1 MYKHHKPNPGMI
13 RFRRFSRARWAAF
26 SSMHREV
33 TIGRLASRVA
43 DSSLK
48 KVAVAA
54 MLMASSAPQLMAQSD
69 QEREARTLPAVEVV
83 LDSQLTSLSTAEPA
97 AVITAEQ
104 FQQHN
109 IRTLA
114 DLVSLLPG
122 VDLRVRGVGD
132 AQADLTLR
140 GGTFDQTLLLLNGV
154 NLTDAQTGHYTLD
167 LPIDIT
173 MVERVELLSPAQCMA
188 RGIVAF
194 CGAVNIVVCDEYRDR
209 LLADVSLGSHGTA
222 RASLLATKA
231 LGAWALT
238 TAATYSRS
246 DGYRPNTDYR
256 HGSLFLQ
263 AQRHGERADLHLMLG
278 GQLKGYGSHAFYS
291 AAYPDQYDATR
302 TLVGALSSQFRISN
316 FEFRILAYGRLHRDR
331 FELFREGYVDSVPSW
346 YTGHNHHLASLAGA
360 SLRATRPLG
369 VGEVV
374 AGVDLRREGIRS
386 NVLGQ
391 PDSTLAAPYNRSDAR
406 LAATAFGGYALR
418 RGRFTAQAVA
428 LGFMPILNFES
439 RNLNYG
445 LATTV
450 DYSIQNSKFIIQ
462 YSRTYRLPTFTDLY
476 YQGPNQR
483 SNPDLAPEAS
493 TSLELALRKKI
504 SIFNFQ
510 FSIFRRAGTDIIG
523 WVRPT
528 EDDLWLSMNHTAVD
542 ATGLDANFEVRI
554 SNFEFRGAYSF
565 CHIDADSR
573 GMIASSA
580 IDHLR
585 HRLGANFEFR
595 ISNFEIN
602 LGAGYRF
609 RQGQYVE
616 AGQVHDYGGTL
627 LLDAGVDYKFS
638 IFNVHLSVHNLL
650 NTEYRDFGGIIQP
663 GTTLT
668 AGLRMEL

>member
-1 MYKHHKPNPGMI
+1 MI

-33 TIGRLASRVA
+33 TIGHLASRVA

-48 KVAVAA
+48 KVAVAG
-54 MLMASSAPQLMAQSD
+54 MLMASVSLQLMAQSD

-222 RASLLATKA
+222 RASLLATKS
-231 LGAWALT
+231 LEAWALT

-346 YTGHNHHLASLAGA
+346 YTGHNYHLASLAGA
-360 SLRATRPLG
+360 SLRATRPLE

-391 PDSTLAAPYNRSDAR
+391 PDSTLAAPYTCSDAR

-428 LGFMPILNFES
+428 LGFVPILNFES

-483 SNPDLAPEAS
+483 SNPDLAPESS
-493 TSLELALRKKI
+493 TCLELALRKKI

-510 FSIFRRAGTDIIG
+510 FSIFHRAGTDIIG

-542 ATGLDANFEVRI
+542 ATGLDASADFQFSIFNFQF
-554 SNFEFRGAYSF
+554 NYSF

-602 LGAGYRF
+602 LGASYRF

>member
-1 MYKHHKPNPGMI
+1 MKCKQSKQNQPAQAVL

-48 KVAVAA
+48 KVAVAG
-54 MLMASSAPQLMAQSD
+54 MLMASVSLQLMAQSD

-83 LDSQLTSLSTAEPA
+83 LDSQLTSLSTAEPT

-231 LGAWALT
+231 LGSWALT

-263 AQRHGERADLHLMLG
+263 AQRHGERGDLHLMLG

-302 TLVGALSSQFRISN
+302 TLVFSGQWSVVSGQWRWSAS
-316 FEFRILAYGRLHRDR
+316 AYGRLHRDR

-391 PDSTLAAPYNRSDAR
+391 PDSTLAAPYTRSDAR
-406 LAATAFGGYALR
+406 LAATAYGGYALR
-418 RGRFTAQAVA
+418 RGRFSAQAVA
-428 LGFMPILNFES
+428 LGMLSNRFDPSYGLAANFQFSILNF
-439 RNLNYG
+439 
-445 LATTV
+445 
-450 DYSIQNSKFIIQ
+450 QF
-462 YSRTYRLPTFTDLY
+462 SRTYRLPTFTDLY

-483 SNPDLAPEAS
+483 SNPDLAPESS
-493 TSLELALRKKI
+493 TTLELALRKKF

-510 FSIFRRAGTDIIG
+510 FSIFHRAGNDIIG

-542 ATGLDANFEVRI
+542 ATGLDASADFQFSIFNFQF
-554 SNFEFRGAYSF
+554 NYSF

-602 LGAGYRF
+602 LGANYRF

-616 AGQVHDYGGTL
+616 AGQVHDYGGVL

-638 IFNVHLSVHNLL
+638 IFNFHLSVHNLL
-650 NTEYRDFGGIIQP
+650 NAEHRDFGGIIHP